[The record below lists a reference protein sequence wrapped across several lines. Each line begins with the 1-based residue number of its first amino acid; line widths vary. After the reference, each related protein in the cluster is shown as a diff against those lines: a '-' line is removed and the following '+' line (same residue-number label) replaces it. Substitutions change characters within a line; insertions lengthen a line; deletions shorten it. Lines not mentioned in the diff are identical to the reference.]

1 MKIGV
6 VSDTHNNLR
15 NVGRIVEMFNTL
27 GVGQV
32 VHTGDITQPKTLQ
45 ALSHLE
51 APLAGVFGNNDQ
63 ERPILDHTCADLGF
77 HFVEPPLR
85 FEVAGRSI
93 VVVHD
98 PLELEPLDIADESLI
113 LHGHT
118 HRTTQEWQ
126 QGGILTF
133 NPGECAGMMT
143 GHNTIGV
150 VDLGNLDVEL
160 LKF

>member
-15 NVGRIVEMFNTL
+15 NVGRIVELFNRV
-27 GVGQV
+27 GVQQV
-32 VHTGDITQPKTLQ
+32 IHTGDITQPKTLH
-45 ALSHLE
+45 ALAGLD
-51 APLAGVFGNNDQ
+51 APLAGVLGNNDQ
-63 ERPILDHTCADLGF
+63 ERPTLDETCAELGF
-77 HFVEPPLR
+77 QFTEPPLR
-85 FEVAGRSI
+85 IQLSNRS
-93 VVVHD
+93 VVIVHD

-150 VDLGNLDVEL
+150 VDLDSLDVEL